1 MANPITTYLFLW
13 LAVISLCVTFSTF
26 ILFNFNTGYSS
37 KESSELSHDNGSY
50 WTIGKNMSTIRNEL
64 AAVQLNGKIYAM
76 GGEDFAAG
84 GGRKDTV
91 EVYDIKRNEWVNGTV
106 VPMPLP
112 LDHSAAD
119 VYNEKIYVV
128 GGFLKRKTPTDVL
141 FIYDTAK
148 NEWQQGKSLPS
159 PIGAALNAN
168 FIDGILYVVGGLNAS
183 DLPVRTNY
191 AYDPKTNNWTTK
203 APMPTERH
211 HLQAVVVDG
220 KLYALGGRILG
231 NGVPS
236 EDLDIT
242 LSNFD
247 RNEMYDPK
255 TDSWTTLKPMLTKR
269 SGFTAST
276 GFDGNIYVFGGQGL
290 QKDLNSVE
298 KYDPRTDTWTY
309 DKSMPT
315 RRFGLDSVSFDEKIY
330 VLGGQFLSNP
340 GIRALSSNE
349 IFHVSK

>member
-1 MANPITTYLFLW
+1 MSTYSILW
-13 LAVISLCVTFSTF
+13 LAVVLLCVALSTF
-26 ILFNFNTGYSS
+26 ILFNVNTGYSS
-37 KESSELSHDNGSY
+37 RESSEISHGNGSY

-91 EVYDIKRNEWVNGTV
+91 EVYDIKRNEWINGTV

-119 VYNEKIYVV
+119 VYNGKIYVV
-128 GGFLKRKTPTDVL
+128 GGFLKSKTPTDVL
-141 FIYDTAK
+141 FIYDPAK
-148 NEWQQGKSLPS
+148 NEWQEGKSLPS

-183 DLPVRTNY
+183 DVPVSTNY

-203 APMPTERH
+203 TPMPTARH

-220 KLYALGGRILG
+220 KLYAIGGRILG
-231 NGVPS
+231 DGVPS

-242 LSNFD
+242 VSNFG
-247 RNEMYDPK
+247 RNEVYDPK
-255 TDSWTTLKPMLTKR
+255 TDSWATLNAMLTKR

-276 GFDGNIYVFGGQGL
+276 GSDGNIYVFGGQGL
-290 QKDLNSVE
+290 RKDLDSVE
-298 KYDPRTDTWTY
+298 KYDPKTDTWTY
-309 DKSMPT
+309 DKVMPT
-315 RRFGLDSVSFDEKIY
+315 RRFGLDSVSFDDKIY
-330 VLGGQFLSNP
+330 VLGGQLLSNS
-340 GIRALSSNE
+340 GIVPLSVNE
-349 IFHVSK
+349 IFHIAK